1 MDGQY
6 TNGRGFTHNFAYRL
20 RNTVATSP
28 MDDGQVIE
36 LNPNAFDVM
45 HNDHLAVQMKS
56 IQVVRHINGLFE
68 SVADEVMALV
78 AQGGSL

>member
-1 MDGQY
+1 MVGQY
-6 TNGRGFTHNFAYRL
+6 TRNGYTRNFAYRI

-28 MDDGQVIE
+28 MDDGHVEE
-36 LNPNAFDVM
+36 LNPIARDII
-45 HNDHLAVQMKS
+45 HNDYLAVQAKS
-56 IQVVRHINGLFE
+56 IQVVRHINGLFQ